1 MISKERTLV
10 LQARNDQLTA
20 ERQLSEEQDRVKALE
35 ESLSQSELKLRI
47 LTEQNEKLK
56 EMQKPFSKN
65 QYTEGSLRMWNV
77 HVDKR
82 KCKISSRGIKPIMNS
97 SKLNLSQQK
106 TLKKLKHRLSQEKV
120 TLVKAKSSISVIK
133 KDIDDLRFGKGKLRR
148 GLQKDSFSE
157 VNQMRR
163 LRKKRKRTLNVIK
176 KSLKILSHYNRLKFP
191 DCSFKW
197 SRLLDS
203 VFNNLFMVREMWK
216 RTCLKDPPTKVL
228 KPSTSCF
235 KCSSRR
241 LSKNPVKIPQLSQA
255 VWDKIYKPFPLLTPT
270 ISDMCLI
277 RVSSRNQV
285 KSVVNGYF
293 AVGLGIVGSTASTST
308 GIPKYLGKTFG
319 DRRLSLL
326 RWCQLKVKPYG
337 LPMYEF
343 SASWTSGRALCAI
356 IHSYHPDKIESTY
369 LLRKEPKETLTY
381 GVNVAQSL
389 GVSSTIDLIGEC
401 LQRHP
406 NFVKIV
412 DFVDEL
418 QCCLD
423 PEI

>member
-106 TLKKLKHRLSQEKV
+106 TLKKLKHRLSQKKV
-120 TLVKAKSSISVIK
+120 TLVEAKSSISVIK

-163 LRKKRKRTLNVIK
+163 LQIHRGIPLD
-176 KSLKILSHYNRLKFP
+176 NR
-191 DCSFKW
+191 
-197 SRLLDS
+197 
-203 VFNNLFMVREMWK
+203 
-216 RTCLKDPPTKVL
+216 DPITKV
-228 KPSTSCF
+228 
-235 KCSSRR
+235 
-241 LSKNPVKIPQLSQA
+241 IM
-255 VWDKIYKPFPLLTPT
+255 I
-270 ISDMCLI
+270 
-277 RVSSRNQV
+277 
-285 KSVVNGYF
+285 
-293 AVGLGIVGSTASTST
+293 GSADFGSHSESHW
-308 GIPKYLGKTFG
+308 ILGKIAHENG
-319 DRRLSLL
+319 SKL
-326 RWCQLKVKPYG
+326 RYS
-337 LPMYEF
+337 F
-343 SASWTSGRALCAI
+343 NRNI
-356 IHSYHPDKIESTY
+356 
-369 LLRKEPKETLTY
+369 
-381 GVNVAQSL
+381 
-389 GVSSTIDLIGEC
+389 
-401 LQRHP
+401 
-406 NFVKIV
+406 
-412 DFVDEL
+412 
-418 QCCLD
+418 
-423 PEI
+423 